1 MLRDF
6 EGETELTF
14 GVIEVVSVI
23 PVTPI
28 ISVESG
34 TRRPPYRV
42 PLSVVAGRLFLGS
55 SVLLLEA
62 TSNFETSADV
72 ITNFAPVVLALVRP
86 LPPTEC

>member
-1 MLRDF
+1 MPSCVLRDF
-6 EGETELTF
+6 AGETEFTF
-14 GVIEVVSVI
+14 GVIEVVSVN

-34 TRRPPYRV
+34 TRRPLV

-62 TSNFETSADV
+62 ISNFETSAVV
-72 ITNFAPVVLALVRP
+72 IANFAPVVLTLVRP
-86 LPPTEC
+86 

>member
-6 EGETELTF
+6 AGETEFTYGL
-14 GVIEVVSVI
+14 IEDVSVI

-34 TRRPPYRV
+34 TRRPTDRL
-42 PLSVVAGRLFLGS
+42 PLSVVGRLFLGS

-62 TSNFETSADV
+62 KSNFETSAYV
-72 ITNFAPVVLALVRP
+72 IANFAPVVLTLDRP
-86 LPPTEC
+86 